1 MKKLLVL
8 LLISVAFVSCDTN
21 TPKATAEKFTESM
34 AKGDMEEAKKY
45 MTAGTASLLDMA
57 MKMSSDSIPKYQDFK
72 FKMIKDSIVGDT
84 IAWVTYTSPLGSQ
97 EELNLVKQDGQWKV
111 TMGK

>member
-1 MKKLLVL
+1 MKKFL
-8 LLISVAFVSCDTN
+8 LLLFVSVAFVSCDTN
-21 TPKATAEKFTESM
+21 SPKATAEKFTESM

-45 MTAGTASLLDMA
+45 MTTGTASLLDMA
-57 MKMSSDSIPKYQDFK
+57 MKMSKDSIPKYPDFK

-84 IAWVTYTSPLGSQ
+84 IAWVTYTSPMGSQ
-97 EELNLVKQDGQWKV
+97 EELNLVKRDGQWKV

>member
-1 MKKLLVL
+1 MKKFL
-8 LLISVAFVSCDTN
+8 LLLFVSVLFVSCDTN
-21 TPKATAEKFTESM
+21 SPKVTAKKFTESM

-45 MTAGTASLLDMA
+45 MTEGTASLLDMA
-57 MKMSSDSIPKYQDFK
+57 MKMSNDSIPKYPDFK
-72 FKMIKDSIVGDT
+72 FDMIKDSIVGDT
-84 IAWVTYTSPLGSQ
+84 AWVTYISPMGNK

>member
-21 TPKATAEKFTESM
+21 SPKETARKFTESM
-34 AKGDMEEAKKY
+34 AKGDMVEAKMY
-45 MTAGTASLLDMA
+45 MTPGTASLLDMA
-57 MKMSSDSIPKYQDFK
+57 MKMSNDSIPRYPDFK
-72 FKMIKDSIVGDT
+72 FDMIKDSIVGDT
-84 IAWVTYTSPLGSQ
+84 AAWVTYISPMGNQ
-97 EELNLVKQDGQWKV
+97 EELSLVKQDGQWKV